1 MILRAFEA
9 AKAKDNGSKKHDG
22 DYVSRKE
29 YRHLL
34 KYLRMY
40 FEYWVAFDQIDAD
53 GDKRISEK
61 EFKLALPTL
70 KNWRINIDNPKALF

>member
-1 MILRAFEA
+1 
-9 AKAKDNGSKKHDG
+9 
-22 DYVSRKE
+22 
-29 YRHLL
+29 
-34 KYLRMY
+34 MY

-70 KNWRINIDNPKALF
+70 KNWRINVDNPKALF